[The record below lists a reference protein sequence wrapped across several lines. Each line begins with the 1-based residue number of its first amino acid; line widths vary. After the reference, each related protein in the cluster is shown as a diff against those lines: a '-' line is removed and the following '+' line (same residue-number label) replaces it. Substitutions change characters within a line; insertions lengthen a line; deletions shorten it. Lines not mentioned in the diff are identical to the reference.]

1 MSWLKKM
8 LYLKKRFRY
17 SLPPLSLNLN
27 FDIDRDL
34 FRFAAVR
41 YDTDIWAI
49 GGELSG
55 SSEIFHTATNLTDN
69 VLIENFNPPK
79 GHTALII
86 PRH

>member
-1 MSWLKKM
+1 MLCLKQR
-8 LYLKKRFRY
+8 LRY
-17 SLPPLSLNLN
+17 SLLPPYFNFN
-27 FDIDRDL
+27 FDIDCDL
-34 FRFAAVR
+34 LRFAAVR

-55 SSEIFHTATNLTDN
+55 SSEIFHTSTNLTDN